1 MKYFETKFEDYINQI
16 NISNLHPELENLT
29 KNIKNK
35 YNLQY
40 HNLIYYGS
48 PGIGKYSQAL
58 NFIEYFSE
66 SKLKY
71 ERKIN
76 IPTIKN
82 TIYNIKNSDVHYE
95 VDMDLLGCNAKI
107 IWNDIFKAIIASV
120 QSKKNNTGIILCK
133 NFHKIH
139 NELLDI
145 FYSYMKSLKH
155 ENVNISFILL
165 TETLSFIPYSILNK
179 SFVINVKKPSNTA
192 YKNIFNIKPSDMSM
206 INSVNNIKDIK
217 GNLNS
222 TDVDNKFI
230 NTIIEHIINNDV
242 ISLEFRNNI
251 YNIFIY
257 NLDVHDTIYK
267 IIEYFIINKHININK
282 TSKVIK
288 FLNTFLKYYNN
299 NYRPI
304 YHLER
309 FILYLTNQIHD
320 IE

>member
-1 MKYFETKFEDYINQI
+1 
-16 NISNLHPELENLT
+16 
-29 KNIKNK
+29 
-35 YNLQY
+35 
-40 HNLIYYGS
+40 
-48 PGIGKYSQAL
+48 
-58 NFIEYFSE
+58 
-66 SKLKY
+66 
-71 ERKIN
+71 
-76 IPTIKN
+76 
-82 TIYNIKNSDVHYE
+82 
-95 VDMDLLGCNAKI
+95 
-107 IWNDIFKAIIASV
+107 
-120 QSKKNNTGIILCK
+120 
-133 NFHKIH
+133 
-139 NELLDI
+139 
-145 FYSYMKSLKH
+145 
-155 ENVNISFILL
+155 
-165 TETLSFIPYSILNK
+165 
-179 SFVINVKKPSNTA
+179 
-192 YKNIFNIKPSDMSM
+192 MSM